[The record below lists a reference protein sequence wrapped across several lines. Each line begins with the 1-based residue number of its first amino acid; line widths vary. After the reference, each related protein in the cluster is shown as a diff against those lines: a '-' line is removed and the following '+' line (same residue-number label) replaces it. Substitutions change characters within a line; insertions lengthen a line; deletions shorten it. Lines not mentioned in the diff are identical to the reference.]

1 MKNDLTKYELELL
14 QEAYLILDK
23 DMTYDQEKEITEK
36 TNSSIT
42 DLYELRFKLENM
54 QASKKRFWTNK
65 EVMELIETH
74 IVKDENGQDKE
85 CAYNEGLKQ
94 VWREFYQNR
103 KALPYPFEEGDTYY
117 TIEQGEVVE
126 SCWDD
131 VSEETH
137 DDNPNMRYFE
147 TREEAEKDIK
157 KMLDLCGSF

>member
-1 MKNDLTKYELELL
+1 M
-14 QEAYLILDK
+14 
-23 DMTYDQEKEITEK
+23 
-36 TNSSIT
+36 
-42 DLYELRFKLENM
+42 
-54 QASKKRFWTNK
+54 KRFWTNK

-74 IVKDENGQDKE
+74 MVKDENGQDKE

-94 VWREFYQNR
+94 VWREFYQNK

-137 DDNPNMRYFE
+137 DDNPNMRYFN
-147 TREEAEKDIK
+147 TKEEAENDIK
-157 KMLDLCGSF
+157 KMLDLCGDF